1 MTKVSLVKAITE
13 KKGERG
19 KKIPK
24 PVLPPDYQLNNLC
37 AAIILQ
43 KMLSEVFFTVKVVIN
58 NNKKRTFAC
67 ILQSKEKNFFLFKR
81 IVCE

>member
-19 KKIPK
+19 KKSPK
-24 PVLPPDYQLNNLC
+24 PVLSPDYQPNNLC

-58 NNKKRTFAC
+58 NNKKGHLRVFYKARKK
-67 ILQSKEKNFFLFKR
+67 ISSSSSP
-81 IVCE
+81 